1 MIAIVNYGLGN
12 LHSVHKAIVHVG
24 GDAIVTDDVDTIHSA
39 DKVVLPG
46 VGAFGDGM
54 RGLEERGFVSVL
66 QEVAAKGTPIL
77 GICLGMQL
85 FFDSSTE
92 LGDYKG
98 LGLIPGEVVLFEDV
112 DVKVPQIGWN
122 QLILEKDSPL
132 LKNTNEGDYVYFN
145 HSYYCV
151 PAEESDVMTS
161 TEYGLRYCS
170 SVQRGNIYG
179 VQFHPEKS
187 QKVGLNLLKNFVEAA

>member
-24 GDAIVTDDVDTIHSA
+24 GNAVVTDDAAVIRSA
-39 DKVVLPG
+39 EKVVLPG

-54 RGLEERGFVSVL
+54 QGLEERGLAAVI
-66 QEVAAKGTPIL
+66 QDVAAKETPLL

-92 LGDYKG
+92 LGSYLG
-98 LGLIPGEVVLFEDV
+98 LGLIPGEVVLFSGST
-112 DVKVPQIGWN
+112 VKVPQIGWN
-122 QLILEKDSPL
+122 QLRLEKESPL
-132 LKNTNEGDYVYFN
+132 LANTKAGDYVYFN

-151 PAEESDVMTS
+151 PTEKADILTT
-161 TEYGLRYCS
+161 TEYGTQYCS
-170 SVQRGNIYG
+170 AVQRGNIYG

-187 QKVGLNLLKNFVEAA
+187 QRVGLNLLKNFVEAA

>member
-12 LHSVHKAIVHVG
+12 LHSVHKAVVHVG
-24 GDAIVTDDVDTIHSA
+24 GDAVVTDDVEVIRSA
-39 DKVVLPG
+39 EKVVLPG

-54 RGLEERGFVSVL
+54 QGLEERGLIPVIKEIA
-66 QEVAAKGTPIL
+66 QKGTPLL

-85 FFDSSTE
+85 LFDTSTE
-92 LGDYKG
+92 LGSYRG

-112 DVKVPQIGWN
+112 GVKVPQIGWN
-122 QLILEKDSPL
+122 QLMLEKGSAL
-132 LKNTNEGDYVYFN
+132 LRNTHEGDYVYFN

-151 PAEESDVMTS
+151 PAEKDDVLTS

-170 SVQRGNIYG
+170 AVQRGNILG

-187 QKVGLNLLKNFVEAA
+187 QKVGLNLLKNFVEAV

>member
-24 GDAIVTDDVDTIHSA
+24 GDAIVTDDVEVIANA

-85 FFDSSTE
+85 FFESSTE
-92 LGDYKG
+92 LGSYKG
-98 LGLIPGEVVLFEDV
+98 LGLIPGEVVLFEGV
-112 DVKVPQIGWN
+112 EVKVPQIGWN
-122 QLILEKDSPL
+122 QLMLEKESPL
-132 LKNTNEGDYVYFN
+132 LANTNEGDYVYFN
-145 HSYYCV
+145 HSYYCE
-151 PAEESDVMTS
+151 PAEESDVLTS
-161 TEYGLRYCS
+161 TVYGLRYCS
-170 SVQRGNIYG
+170 AVQRGNIFG

>member
-1 MIAIVNYGLGN
+1 MIAVVNYGLGN

-24 GDAIVTDDVDTIHSA
+24 GDAVVTSDAEVIRSA
-39 DKVVLPG
+39 EKVVLPG

-54 RGLEERGFVSVL
+54 QGLQQYGLVAVIKK
-66 QEVAAKGTPIL
+66 VAAQGTPLL

-92 LGDYKG
+92 LGSYKG
-98 LGLIPGEVVLFEDV
+98 LGLIPGQVVLFEDV

-122 QLILEKDSPL
+122 QLILEKESPL
-132 LKNTNEGDYVYFN
+132 LNNASNGDYVYFN

-151 PAEESDVMTS
+151 PADEADILTS
-161 TEYGLRYCS
+161 TDYGLRYCS
-170 SVQRGNIYG
+170 AVQRGNLFG

-187 QKVGLNLLKNFVEAA
+187 QSVGLNLLKNFLEAV

>member
-12 LHSVHKAIVHVG
+12 LHSVHKALVHVG
-24 GDAIVTDDVDTIHSA
+24 GDAIVTEDVNVIRNA
-39 DKVVLPG
+39 EKVVLPG

-54 RGLEERGFVSVL
+54 QGLKDRGFVSVL
-66 QEVAAKGTPIL
+66 REVAANGTPML

-92 LGDYKG
+92 LGNTQG
-98 LGLIPGEVVLFEDV
+98 LGLIPGEVVLFSGL

-122 QLILEKDSPL
+122 QLVLKKDSPL
-132 LKNTNEGDYVYFN
+132 IKTTSNGDYVYFN

-151 PAEESDVMTS
+151 PSVDAYILTS
-161 TEYGLRYCS
+161 TEYGLQYCS
-170 SVQRGNIYG
+170 AVQRGNIYG

-187 QKVGLNLLKNFVEAA
+187 QKVGLNLLKNFVEAV